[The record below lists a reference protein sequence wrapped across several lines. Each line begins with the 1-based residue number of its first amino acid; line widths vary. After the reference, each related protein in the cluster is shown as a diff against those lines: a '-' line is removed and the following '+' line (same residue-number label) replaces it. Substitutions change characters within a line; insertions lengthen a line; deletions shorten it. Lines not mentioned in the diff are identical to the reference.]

1 MNYTELD
8 WRWAILLGVAIRGG
22 LLKAVA
28 DRCRK
33 PEEVAGELGLDARAV
48 YVVLSALAELGV
60 LEEGEKGFRVREEH
74 RARLLEPQDPEYVGG
89 SVVHRFE
96 LIGSW
101 SGMGEILRYGEACEA
116 ER

>member
-33 PEEVAGELGLDARAV
+33 PEEVAGELDRAGFEVRTMGSYGGHPLGDNHAAFVAR
-48 YVVLSALAELGV
+48 
-60 LEEGEKGFRVREEH
+60 
-74 RARLLEPQDPEYVGG
+74 RL
-89 SVVHRFE
+89 
-96 LIGSW
+96 
-101 SGMGEILRYGEACEA
+101 
-116 ER
+116 